1 MENKFIFLTKH
12 SLKKNIKS
20 KWFKI
25 VNVIVMLV
33 IVALVNIDG
42 IVTFF
47 GGDFSGDVKINVID
61 NTGYYNVIEKN
72 LKNVGKY
79 LNDSKVI
86 IKKVND
92 LNKEKKKLKG
102 KKDIL
107 LVIKEDKDNFFNAEF
122 ITDSYVDTLKYQA
135 IKASLNSA
143 KEIIAIN
150 NSNID
155 KDELAKISKE
165 VTIKRTFVDKE
176 KSKDEESSRSLLSVL
191 SLIIVLPCFMLIMFL
206 VQMIGAEI
214 NEEKS
219 TRGMEIII
227 GNVSAKVHFFSKVLA
242 SNLFVLFQGFLLL
255 MYSGIGLI
263 VRKLTSKSSG
273 SFSALKDAA
282 STLDLTGAVDLI
294 KNSGII
300 KDDSAGKV
308 SSTSYGNY
316 YDSTFTIPKGTLYAK
331 HLYLNKKKDGVSSSW
346 YFWNGGAGKYSY
358 GIVNDENGM
367 KVGVKTGETVPENA
381 TRPEGAEDA
390 ASNYYTADGRI
401 EIATGSS
408 DDTRTNNI
416 YDLAGNMWEWITE
429 TKTRKNNGNNTN
441 YLFAVLRGGG
451 FNYGGSDF
459 PVVYRHG
466 YTTVSFANVYIG
478 FRAVLYI
485 E

>member
-12 SLKKNIKS
+12 SLKKTMKS

-25 VNVIVMLV
+25 INVIVMLV
-33 IVALVNIDG
+33 IVALVNIDS

-61 NTGYYNVIEKN
+61 NTGYYNEIEEN
-72 LKNVGKY
+72 LKNVDKY
-79 LNDSKVI
+79 LINSKVI

-135 IKASLNSA
+135 IKASLNTA

-227 GNVSAKVHFFSKVLA
+227 GNVSAKAHFFSKVLA

-273 SFSALKDAA
+273 SFSVLTDAA
-282 STLDLTGAVDLI
+282 SNLDLNEAIDLI

-300 KDDSAGKV
+300 NKLGYIIPLIIILIILSFLAYSLLAGILASMTTNMENYQQLQTPLMIISVIGYYLIILSSAFPG
-308 SSTSYGNY
+308 
-316 YDSTFTIPKGTLYAK
+316 STFIKVMATIPLMSVSLAPSLLLSGEIGVGVIIIGIML
-331 HLYLNKKKDGVSSSW
+331 LVLLNYLLV
-346 YFWNGGAGKYSY
+346 KYGLKVY
-358 GIVNDENGM
+358 
-367 KVGVKTGETVPENA
+367 KVGILNYSETGLWKKMFKAIKE
-381 TRPEGAEDA
+381 
-390 ASNYYTADGRI
+390 
-401 EIATGSS
+401 
-408 DDTRTNNI
+408 
-416 YDLAGNMWEWITE
+416 
-429 TKTRKNNGNNTN
+429 K
-441 YLFAVLRGGG
+441 
-451 FNYGGSDF
+451 
-459 PVVYRHG
+459 
-466 YTTVSFANVYIG
+466 
-478 FRAVLYI
+478 
-485 E
+485 

>member
-12 SLKKNIKS
+12 SLKKTMKS

-42 IVTFF
+42 IITFF
-47 GGDFSGDVKINVID
+47 GGDFSDDVKINVID
-61 NTGYYNVIEKN
+61 NTGYYNEIEEN

-273 SFSALKDAA
+273 SFSALKSAA
-282 STLDLTGAVDLI
+282 SNLDLNEAIDLI

-300 KDDSAGKV
+300 NKLGYIIPLIIILIILSFLAYSLLAGILASMTTNMENYQQLQTPLMIISVIGYYLIILSSAFPG
-308 SSTSYGNY
+308 
-316 YDSTFTIPKGTLYAK
+316 STFIKVMSTIPLMSVSLAPSLLLSGEIGVGVVIIGIIL
-331 HLYLNKKKDGVSSSW
+331 LIFLNYLLV
-346 YFWNGGAGKYSY
+346 KYGLKVY
-358 GIVNDENGM
+358 
-367 KVGVKTGETVPENA
+367 KVGILNYSETGLWKKMFKAIKE
-381 TRPEGAEDA
+381 
-390 ASNYYTADGRI
+390 
-401 EIATGSS
+401 
-408 DDTRTNNI
+408 
-416 YDLAGNMWEWITE
+416 
-429 TKTRKNNGNNTN
+429 K
-441 YLFAVLRGGG
+441 
-451 FNYGGSDF
+451 
-459 PVVYRHG
+459 
-466 YTTVSFANVYIG
+466 
-478 FRAVLYI
+478 
-485 E
+485 

>member
-107 LVIKEDKDNFFNAEF
+107 LVIKEDKGNFFNAEF

-227 GNVSAKVHFFSKVLA
+227 GHVSAKAHFFSKVLA

-282 STLDLTGAVDLI
+282 SNLDLTGAVDLI

-300 KDDSAGKV
+300 NKLGYIIPLIIILIILSFLAYSLLAGILASMTTNMENYQQLQTPLMIISV
-308 SSTSYGNY
+308 IGYYLIILSTAFPG
-316 YDSTFTIPKGTLYAK
+316 STFIKVMAMIPLISVSLAPSLLLSGEIGVGVVIIGIIL
-331 HLYLNKKKDGVSSSW
+331 LILLNYLLV
-346 YFWNGGAGKYSY
+346 KYGLKVY
-358 GIVNDENGM
+358 
-367 KVGVKTGETVPENA
+367 KVGILNYSESGLWKKIFKAVKE
-381 TRPEGAEDA
+381 
-390 ASNYYTADGRI
+390 
-401 EIATGSS
+401 
-408 DDTRTNNI
+408 
-416 YDLAGNMWEWITE
+416 
-429 TKTRKNNGNNTN
+429 K
-441 YLFAVLRGGG
+441 
-451 FNYGGSDF
+451 
-459 PVVYRHG
+459 
-466 YTTVSFANVYIG
+466 
-478 FRAVLYI
+478 
-485 E
+485 

>member
-92 LNKEKKKLKG
+92 LNKEKKKIKG

-107 LVIKEDKDNFFNAEF
+107 LVIKEDKGNFFNAEF

-227 GNVSAKVHFFSKVLA
+227 GNVSAKAHFFSKVLA

-273 SFSALKDAA
+273 SFYALKDAA
-282 STLDLTGAVDLI
+282 SNLDLTGAVDLI

-300 KDDSAGKV
+300 NKLGYIIPLIIILIILSFLAYSLLAGILASMTTNMENYQQLQTPLMIISV
-308 SSTSYGNY
+308 IGYYLIILSTAFPG
-316 YDSTFTIPKGTLYAK
+316 STFIKVMAMIPLISVSLAPSLLLSGEIGVGVIIIGIIL
-331 HLYLNKKKDGVSSSW
+331 LILLNYLLV
-346 YFWNGGAGKYSY
+346 KYGLKVY
-358 GIVNDENGM
+358 
-367 KVGVKTGETVPENA
+367 KVGILNYSESGLWKKMFKAVKE
-381 TRPEGAEDA
+381 
-390 ASNYYTADGRI
+390 
-401 EIATGSS
+401 
-408 DDTRTNNI
+408 
-416 YDLAGNMWEWITE
+416 
-429 TKTRKNNGNNTN
+429 K
-441 YLFAVLRGGG
+441 
-451 FNYGGSDF
+451 
-459 PVVYRHG
+459 
-466 YTTVSFANVYIG
+466 
-478 FRAVLYI
+478 
-485 E
+485 

>member
-47 GGDFSGDVKINVID
+47 GGDFSGDVKINIID
-61 NTGYYNVIEKN
+61 NTGYYNVIEEN

-227 GNVSAKVHFFSKVLA
+227 GNVSAKAHFFSKVLA

-282 STLDLTGAVDLI
+282 SNLDLTGAVDLI

-300 KDDSAGKV
+300 NKLGYIIPLIIILIILSFLAYSLLAGILASMTTNMENYQQLQTPLMIISV
-308 SSTSYGNY
+308 IGYYLIILSTAFPG
-316 YDSTFTIPKGTLYAK
+316 STFIKVMAMIPLISVSLAPSLLLSGEIGVGVIIIGIIL
-331 HLYLNKKKDGVSSSW
+331 LILLNYLLV
-346 YFWNGGAGKYSY
+346 KYGLKVY
-358 GIVNDENGM
+358 
-367 KVGVKTGETVPENA
+367 KVGILNYSESGLWKKMFKAVKE
-381 TRPEGAEDA
+381 
-390 ASNYYTADGRI
+390 
-401 EIATGSS
+401 
-408 DDTRTNNI
+408 
-416 YDLAGNMWEWITE
+416 
-429 TKTRKNNGNNTN
+429 K
-441 YLFAVLRGGG
+441 
-451 FNYGGSDF
+451 
-459 PVVYRHG
+459 
-466 YTTVSFANVYIG
+466 
-478 FRAVLYI
+478 
-485 E
+485 

>member
-12 SLKKNIKS
+12 SFKKNIKS

-107 LVIKEDKDNFFNAEF
+107 LVIKEDKGNFFNAEF

-227 GNVSAKVHFFSKVLA
+227 GNVSAKAHFFSKVLA

-282 STLDLTGAVDLI
+282 SNLDLTGAVDLI

-300 KDDSAGKV
+300 NKLGYIIPLIIILIILSFLAYSLLAGILASMTTNMENYQQLQTPLMIISV
-308 SSTSYGNY
+308 IGYYLIILSTAFPG
-316 YDSTFTIPKGTLYAK
+316 STFIKVMAMIPLISVSLAPSLLLSGEIGVGVIIIGIIL
-331 HLYLNKKKDGVSSSW
+331 LILLNYLLV
-346 YFWNGGAGKYSY
+346 KYGLKVY
-358 GIVNDENGM
+358 
-367 KVGVKTGETVPENA
+367 KVGILNYSESGLWKKMFKAVKE
-381 TRPEGAEDA
+381 
-390 ASNYYTADGRI
+390 
-401 EIATGSS
+401 
-408 DDTRTNNI
+408 
-416 YDLAGNMWEWITE
+416 
-429 TKTRKNNGNNTN
+429 K
-441 YLFAVLRGGG
+441 
-451 FNYGGSDF
+451 
-459 PVVYRHG
+459 
-466 YTTVSFANVYIG
+466 
-478 FRAVLYI
+478 
-485 E
+485 

>member
-61 NTGYYNVIEKN
+61 NTGYYNVIEEN

-107 LVIKEDKDNFFNAEF
+107 LVIKEDKGNFFNAEF

-227 GNVSAKVHFFSKVLA
+227 GNVSAKAHFFSKVLA

-282 STLDLTGAVDLI
+282 SNLDLTGAVDLI

-300 KDDSAGKV
+300 NKLGYIIPLIIILIILSFLAYSLLAGILASMTTNMENYQQLQTPLMIISV
-308 SSTSYGNY
+308 IGYYLIILSTAFPG
-316 YDSTFTIPKGTLYAK
+316 STFIKVMAMIPLISVSLAPSLLLSGEIGVGVVIIGIIL
-331 HLYLNKKKDGVSSSW
+331 LILLNYLLV
-346 YFWNGGAGKYSY
+346 KYGLKVY
-358 GIVNDENGM
+358 
-367 KVGVKTGETVPENA
+367 KVGILNYSESGLWKKIFKAVKE
-381 TRPEGAEDA
+381 
-390 ASNYYTADGRI
+390 
-401 EIATGSS
+401 
-408 DDTRTNNI
+408 
-416 YDLAGNMWEWITE
+416 
-429 TKTRKNNGNNTN
+429 K
-441 YLFAVLRGGG
+441 
-451 FNYGGSDF
+451 
-459 PVVYRHG
+459 
-466 YTTVSFANVYIG
+466 
-478 FRAVLYI
+478 
-485 E
+485 

>member
-12 SLKKNIKS
+12 SLKKTMKS

-42 IVTFF
+42 IITFF
-47 GGDFSGDVKINVID
+47 GGDFNYDVKINVID
-61 NTGYYNVIEKN
+61 NTGYYNVIEEN

-263 VRKLTSKSSG
+263 GRKLTSKSSG

-282 STLDLTGAVDLI
+282 SNLDLTGAVDLI

-300 KDDSAGKV
+300 NKLGYIIPLIIILIILSFLAYSLLAGILASMTTNMENYQQLQTPLMIISVIGYYLIILSAAFPG
-308 SSTSYGNY
+308 
-316 YDSTFTIPKGTLYAK
+316 STFIKVMASIPLMSVSLAPSLLLSGEKGVGALIIGII
-331 HLYLNKKKDGVSSSW
+331 LLILLNYLLV
-346 YFWNGGAGKYSY
+346 KYGLKVY
-358 GIVNDENGM
+358 
-367 KVGVKTGETVPENA
+367 KVGILNYSETGLWKKIFKAVKE
-381 TRPEGAEDA
+381 
-390 ASNYYTADGRI
+390 
-401 EIATGSS
+401 
-408 DDTRTNNI
+408 
-416 YDLAGNMWEWITE
+416 
-429 TKTRKNNGNNTN
+429 K
-441 YLFAVLRGGG
+441 
-451 FNYGGSDF
+451 
-459 PVVYRHG
+459 
-466 YTTVSFANVYIG
+466 
-478 FRAVLYI
+478 
-485 E
+485 

>member
-12 SLKKNIKS
+12 SLKKTMKS

-25 VNVIVMLV
+25 INVIVMLV
-33 IVALVNIDG
+33 IVALVNIDS

-61 NTGYYNVIEKN
+61 NTGYYNEIEEN
-72 LKNVGKY
+72 LKNVDKY
-79 LNDSKVI
+79 LINSKVI

-135 IKASLNSA
+135 IKASLNTA

-155 KDELAKISKE
+155 KNELAKISKE

-227 GNVSAKVHFFSKVLA
+227 GNVSAKAHFFSKVLA

-273 SFSALKDAA
+273 SFSALKSAA
-282 STLDLTGAVDLI
+282 SNLDLNEAIDLI

-300 KDDSAGKV
+300 NKLGYIIPLIIILIILSFLAYSLLAGILASMTTNMENYQQLQTPLMIISVIGYYLIILSSAFPG
-308 SSTSYGNY
+308 
-316 YDSTFTIPKGTLYAK
+316 STFIKVMATIPLMSVSLAPSLLLSGEIGVGVVIIGIIL
-331 HLYLNKKKDGVSSSW
+331 LILLNYLLV
-346 YFWNGGAGKYSY
+346 KYGLKVY
-358 GIVNDENGM
+358 
-367 KVGVKTGETVPENA
+367 KVGILNYSETGLWKKMFKAIKE
-381 TRPEGAEDA
+381 
-390 ASNYYTADGRI
+390 
-401 EIATGSS
+401 
-408 DDTRTNNI
+408 
-416 YDLAGNMWEWITE
+416 
-429 TKTRKNNGNNTN
+429 K
-441 YLFAVLRGGG
+441 
-451 FNYGGSDF
+451 
-459 PVVYRHG
+459 
-466 YTTVSFANVYIG
+466 
-478 FRAVLYI
+478 
-485 E
+485 

>member
-12 SLKKNIKS
+12 SLKKTMKS

-33 IVALVNIDG
+33 IVALVNIDS

-61 NTGYYNVIEKN
+61 NTGYYNVIEEN
-72 LKNVGKY
+72 LKNVDKY
-79 LNDSKVI
+79 LINSKVI
-86 IKKVND
+86 IKKVNN

-135 IKASLNSA
+135 IKASLNTA

-155 KDELAKISKE
+155 KNELAKISKE

-227 GNVSAKVHFFSKVLA
+227 GNVSAKAHFFSKVLA
-242 SNLFVLFQGFLLL
+242 SNLFVLFQGLLLL

-282 STLDLTGAVDLI
+282 SNLDLNEAIDLI

-300 KDDSAGKV
+300 NKLGYIIPLIIILIILSFLAYSLLAGILASMTTNMENYQQLQTPLMIISVIGYYLIILSSAFPG
-308 SSTSYGNY
+308 
-316 YDSTFTIPKGTLYAK
+316 STFIKVMATIPLMSVSLAPSLLLSGEIGVGVIIIGIML
-331 HLYLNKKKDGVSSSW
+331 LVLLNYLLV
-346 YFWNGGAGKYSY
+346 KYGLKVY
-358 GIVNDENGM
+358 
-367 KVGVKTGETVPENA
+367 KVGILNYSETGLWKKMFKAIKE
-381 TRPEGAEDA
+381 
-390 ASNYYTADGRI
+390 
-401 EIATGSS
+401 
-408 DDTRTNNI
+408 
-416 YDLAGNMWEWITE
+416 
-429 TKTRKNNGNNTN
+429 K
-441 YLFAVLRGGG
+441 
-451 FNYGGSDF
+451 
-459 PVVYRHG
+459 
-466 YTTVSFANVYIG
+466 
-478 FRAVLYI
+478 
-485 E
+485 

>member
-47 GGDFSGDVKINVID
+47 GGDFSGDVKINIID

-107 LVIKEDKDNFFNAEF
+107 LVIKEDKGNFFNAEF

-227 GNVSAKVHFFSKVLA
+227 GNVSAKAHFFSKVLA

-255 MYSGIGLI
+255 MYSGIGFI

-273 SFSALKDAA
+273 SFYALKDAA
-282 STLDLTGAVDLI
+282 SNLDLTGAVDLI

-300 KDDSAGKV
+300 NKLGYIIPLIIILIILSFLAYSLLAGILASMTTNMENYQQLQTPLMIISV
-308 SSTSYGNY
+308 IGYYLIILSTAFPG
-316 YDSTFTIPKGTLYAK
+316 STFIKVMAMIPLISVSLAPSLLLSGEIGVGVIIIGIIL
-331 HLYLNKKKDGVSSSW
+331 LILLNYLLV
-346 YFWNGGAGKYSY
+346 KYGLKVY
-358 GIVNDENGM
+358 
-367 KVGVKTGETVPENA
+367 KVGILNYSESGLWKKMFKAVKE
-381 TRPEGAEDA
+381 
-390 ASNYYTADGRI
+390 
-401 EIATGSS
+401 
-408 DDTRTNNI
+408 
-416 YDLAGNMWEWITE
+416 
-429 TKTRKNNGNNTN
+429 K
-441 YLFAVLRGGG
+441 
-451 FNYGGSDF
+451 
-459 PVVYRHG
+459 
-466 YTTVSFANVYIG
+466 
-478 FRAVLYI
+478 
-485 E
+485 

>member
-12 SLKKNIKS
+12 SLKKTMKS

-25 VNVIVMLV
+25 INVIVMLV
-33 IVALVNIDG
+33 IVALVNIDS

-61 NTGYYNVIEKN
+61 NTGYYNEIEEN
-72 LKNVGKY
+72 LKNVDKY
-79 LNDSKVI
+79 LINSKVI

-92 LNKEKKKLKG
+92 LNKEKKKIKG

-135 IKASLNSA
+135 IKASLNTA

-155 KDELAKISKE
+155 KNELAKISKE

-227 GNVSAKVHFFSKVLA
+227 GNVSAKAHFFSKVLA

-273 SFSALKDAA
+273 SFSALKSAA
-282 STLDLTGAVDLI
+282 SNLDLNEAIDLI

-300 KDDSAGKV
+300 NKLGYIIPLIIILIILSFLAYSLLAGILASMTTNMENYQQLQTPLMIISVIGYYLIILSSAFPG
-308 SSTSYGNY
+308 
-316 YDSTFTIPKGTLYAK
+316 STFIKVMATIPLMSVSLAPSLLLSGEIGVGVVIIGIIL
-331 HLYLNKKKDGVSSSW
+331 LIFLNYLLV
-346 YFWNGGAGKYSY
+346 KYGLKVY
-358 GIVNDENGM
+358 
-367 KVGVKTGETVPENA
+367 KVGILNYSETGLWKKMFKAIKE
-381 TRPEGAEDA
+381 
-390 ASNYYTADGRI
+390 
-401 EIATGSS
+401 
-408 DDTRTNNI
+408 
-416 YDLAGNMWEWITE
+416 
-429 TKTRKNNGNNTN
+429 K
-441 YLFAVLRGGG
+441 
-451 FNYGGSDF
+451 
-459 PVVYRHG
+459 
-466 YTTVSFANVYIG
+466 
-478 FRAVLYI
+478 
-485 E
+485 

>member
-107 LVIKEDKDNFFNAEF
+107 LVIKEDKGNFFNAEF

-176 KSKDEESSRSLLSVL
+176 KSRDEESSRSLLSVL

-227 GNVSAKVHFFSKVLA
+227 GNVSAKAHFFSKVLA

-282 STLDLTGAVDLI
+282 STLDLKGAVDLI

-300 KDDSAGKV
+300 NKLGYIIPLIIILIILSFLAYSLLAGILASMTTNMENYQQLQTPLMIISVIGYYLIILSTAFPGSIFIKV
-308 SSTSYGNY
+308 MAMIPLISVSLAPSLLLSGEIGVGVIIIGIILLILLNYLLVKYGLKVY
-316 YDSTFTIPKGTLYAK
+316 
-331 HLYLNKKKDGVSSSW
+331 
-346 YFWNGGAGKYSY
+346 
-358 GIVNDENGM
+358 
-367 KVGVKTGETVPENA
+367 KVGILNYSESGLWKKMFKAVKE
-381 TRPEGAEDA
+381 
-390 ASNYYTADGRI
+390 
-401 EIATGSS
+401 
-408 DDTRTNNI
+408 
-416 YDLAGNMWEWITE
+416 
-429 TKTRKNNGNNTN
+429 K
-441 YLFAVLRGGG
+441 
-451 FNYGGSDF
+451 
-459 PVVYRHG
+459 
-466 YTTVSFANVYIG
+466 
-478 FRAVLYI
+478 
-485 E
+485 

>member
-47 GGDFSGDVKINVID
+47 GGDFSGDVKINIID

-107 LVIKEDKDNFFNAEF
+107 LVIKEDKGNFFNAEF

-191 SLIIVLPCFMLIMFL
+191 SLIIVLPCFMLIMLL

-227 GNVSAKVHFFSKVLA
+227 GNVSAKAHFFSKVLA

-282 STLDLTGAVDLI
+282 STLDLTGAVDII

-300 KDDSAGKV
+300 NKLGYIIPLIIILIILSFLAYSLLAGILASMTTNMENYQQLQTPLMIISV
-308 SSTSYGNY
+308 IGYYLIILSTAFPG
-316 YDSTFTIPKGTLYAK
+316 STFIKVMAMIPLISVSLAPSLLLSGEIGVGVIIIGIIL
-331 HLYLNKKKDGVSSSW
+331 LILLNYLLV
-346 YFWNGGAGKYSY
+346 KYGLKVY
-358 GIVNDENGM
+358 
-367 KVGVKTGETVPENA
+367 KVGILNYSESGLWKKMFKAVKE
-381 TRPEGAEDA
+381 
-390 ASNYYTADGRI
+390 
-401 EIATGSS
+401 
-408 DDTRTNNI
+408 
-416 YDLAGNMWEWITE
+416 
-429 TKTRKNNGNNTN
+429 K
-441 YLFAVLRGGG
+441 
-451 FNYGGSDF
+451 
-459 PVVYRHG
+459 
-466 YTTVSFANVYIG
+466 
-478 FRAVLYI
+478 
-485 E
+485 

>member
-12 SLKKNIKS
+12 SLKKTMKS

-25 VNVIVMLV
+25 INVIVMLV
-33 IVALVNIDG
+33 IVALVNIDS

-61 NTGYYNVIEKN
+61 NTGYYNEIEEN
-72 LKNVGKY
+72 LKNVDKY
-79 LNDSKVI
+79 LINSKVI

-135 IKASLNSA
+135 IKASLNTA

-155 KDELAKISKE
+155 KNELAKISKE

-227 GNVSAKVHFFSKVLA
+227 GNVSAKAHFFSKVLA

-263 VRKLTSKSSG
+263 IRKLTSKSSG
-273 SFSALKDAA
+273 SFSALKSAA
-282 STLDLTGAVDLI
+282 SNLDLNEAIDLI

-300 KDDSAGKV
+300 NKLGYIIPLIIILIILSFLAYSLLAGILASMTTNMENYQQLQTPLMIISVIGYYLIILSSAFPG
-308 SSTSYGNY
+308 
-316 YDSTFTIPKGTLYAK
+316 STFIKVMATIPLMSVSLAPSLLLSGEIGVGVVIIGIIL
-331 HLYLNKKKDGVSSSW
+331 LILLNYLLV
-346 YFWNGGAGKYSY
+346 KYGLKVY
-358 GIVNDENGM
+358 
-367 KVGVKTGETVPENA
+367 KVGILNYSETGLWKKMFKAIKE
-381 TRPEGAEDA
+381 
-390 ASNYYTADGRI
+390 
-401 EIATGSS
+401 
-408 DDTRTNNI
+408 
-416 YDLAGNMWEWITE
+416 
-429 TKTRKNNGNNTN
+429 K
-441 YLFAVLRGGG
+441 
-451 FNYGGSDF
+451 
-459 PVVYRHG
+459 
-466 YTTVSFANVYIG
+466 
-478 FRAVLYI
+478 
-485 E
+485 

>member
-12 SLKKNIKS
+12 SLKKTMKS

-33 IVALVNIDG
+33 IVALVNIDS

-61 NTGYYNVIEKN
+61 NTGYYNEIEEN
-72 LKNVGKY
+72 LKNVDKY
-79 LNDSKVI
+79 LTDSKVI

-92 LNKEKKKLKG
+92 RDKEKKKLKG

-135 IKASLNSA
+135 IKASLNTA

-155 KDELAKISKE
+155 KNELAKISKE

-227 GNVSAKVHFFSKVLA
+227 GNVSAKAHFFSKVLA

-273 SFSALKDAA
+273 SFSVLTDAA
-282 STLDLTGAVDLI
+282 SNLDLNEAIDLI

-300 KDDSAGKV
+300 NKLGYIIPLIIILIILSFLAYSLLAGILASMTTNMENYQQLQTPLMIISVIGYYLIILSSAFPG
-308 SSTSYGNY
+308 
-316 YDSTFTIPKGTLYAK
+316 STFIKVMATIPLMSVSLAPSLLLSGEIGVGVVIIGIML
-331 HLYLNKKKDGVSSSW
+331 LVLLNYLLV
-346 YFWNGGAGKYSY
+346 KYGLKVY
-358 GIVNDENGM
+358 
-367 KVGVKTGETVPENA
+367 KVGILNYSETGLWKKMFKAIKE
-381 TRPEGAEDA
+381 
-390 ASNYYTADGRI
+390 
-401 EIATGSS
+401 
-408 DDTRTNNI
+408 
-416 YDLAGNMWEWITE
+416 
-429 TKTRKNNGNNTN
+429 K
-441 YLFAVLRGGG
+441 
-451 FNYGGSDF
+451 
-459 PVVYRHG
+459 
-466 YTTVSFANVYIG
+466 
-478 FRAVLYI
+478 
-485 E
+485 